1 MGRLDYRLVVSQ
13 KLRHNRVAG
22 NSCKGVRFPLPARH
36 SYQAVQLGKTMTD
49 IKPID
54 IGLGRWVTHNQM
66 VNFLME
72 VYGDYLAKHNLPEVP
87 AEELPFVTDMSDHQ
101 AWVDAFTEVWDHYV

>member
-1 MGRLDYRLVVSQ
+1 
-13 KLRHNRVAG
+13 
-22 NSCKGVRFPLPARH
+22 
-36 SYQAVQLGKTMTD
+36 MTD

-72 VYGDYLAKHNLPEVP
+72 VYGDYLAKHNLLEVP
-87 AEELPFVTDMSDHQ
+87 AEVLPFVTDMSDHQ